1 MPIGYLNFKNTTN
14 VNKDIVLYVNKNKLY
29 FRDEKIITSRN
40 LNNYVSDGLKVINGK
55 ITSTGSNLF
64 NIPFTLP
71 IYKISI
77 NNNNFNNAILAINN
91 LNSNFDTYII
101 SSNIIL
107 QNIVIIQPYFIN
119 TNYIINIINKTQNKY
134 YQHSM
139 HMHNKIQRN
148 FIEKIIFNEN
158 DIIMIEI
165 KNNDNN
171 VVLHELLI
179 SLDGYYNDINNNKN
193 EIYERLLKLEQK
205 K

>member
-1 MPIGYLNFKNTTN
+1 MPIGYLNFKNIN
-14 VNKDIVLYVNKNKLY
+14 NINKDIVLYVNNNKLY
-29 FRDEKIITSRN
+29 FRDEKIITSKN
-40 LNNYVSDGLKVINGK
+40 LNNYISDGLKIINGK
-55 ITSTGSNLF
+55 ITSTGSNLL

-71 IYKISI
+71 IFKINI

-91 LNSNFDTYII
+91 LNNNFDTYII

-107 QNIVIIQPYFIN
+107 QNITIIQPFFIN
-119 TNYIINIINKTQNKY
+119 TSYIINIINKTQNKY
-134 YQHSM
+134 YRHNM

-148 FIEKIIFNEN
+148 IIEKIIFNEN
-158 DIIMIEI
+158 DIIMIQI

-171 VVLHELLI
+171 IVLHELLI

-193 EIYERLLKLEQK
+193 EIYERLLKLEEK